1 MPKQI
6 KIVNVNDDSTYT
18 DITDAVVENE
28 KEENEPEET
37 PQTEEVVEPEQ
48 PKPKARAKRVAKPK
62 VIAETEVVEE
72 TPPEA
77 VVPKPRAK
85 RTAKVKILEQP
96 TVIEPPIEKPKA
108 VRKPRAK
115 KGSSPHWTQNC
126 CTWFP
131 APPHQDCC
139 SGGSIPQ
146 PCCRSIRLILYKE

>member
-1 MPKQI
+1 M
-6 KIVNVNDDSTYT
+6 
-18 DITDAVVENE
+18 
-28 KEENEPEET
+28 
-37 PQTEEVVEPEQ
+37 VEPEQ

-108 VRKPRAK
+108 VRKPRVK
-115 KGSSPHWTQNC
+115 KEEAPTGPKIVVHG
-126 CTWFP
+126 FP
-131 APPHQDCC
+131 P
-139 SGGSIPQ
+139 
-146 PCCRSIRLILYKE
+146 RLSRTAAREALYHSLAASALG

>member
-48 PKPKARAKRVAKPK
+48 PKPKARAKRVPKPK
-62 VIAETEVVEE
+62 VAETEIEPE

-85 RTAKVKILEQP
+85 RVAKVKILEQP
-96 TVIEPPIEKPKA
+96 MVIEPPVEKPKA
-108 VRKPRAK
+108 VRKPRVK
-115 KGSSPHWTQNC
+115 KEEEASTGLKIVVPG
-126 CTWFP
+126 FP
-131 APPHQDCC
+131 P
-139 SGGSIPQ
+139 
-146 PCCRSIRLILYKE
+146 RLSRTAAREALYHSLAASALG

>member
-62 VIAETEVVEE
+62 VLERTDTEVVEE
-72 TPPEA
+72 TPPET

-85 RTAKVKILEQP
+85 RVAKVKILEQP
-96 TVIEPPIEKPKA
+96 IVIEPPVEKPKA
-108 VRKPRAK
+108 VRKPLVK
-115 KGSSPHWTQNC
+115 KEEAPEGPKIVVPG
-126 CTWFP
+126 FP
-131 APPHQDCC
+131 P
-139 SGGSIPQ
+139 
-146 PCCRSIRLILYKE
+146 RLTRTAAREALYHSLAAGALG